1 MEKAKT
7 RKIEITKI
15 TDKGLDI
22 TGRRAKETATQSTT
36 CLLCCPSI
44 PREDQTL
51 HLNHRLIPMATT
63 SSSSTQDNGTDKFHP
78 VEGRIEKNGATAVS
92 VKRISITFKVAK
104 GWRGTKSRDFP
115 GRTFIP
121 QDGDILQQW
130 ARQFRRG
137 DNLVQRT
144 KDTRTVE
151 AVVEARFRKPY
162 SGPTEINRTHAFRWY
177 RDTQD
182 RLLNGSKKVQQANAL
197 KGIDDLDVCKMC
209 TYISSAGNIVG
220 FFCFGTVHT

>member
-1 MEKAKT
+1 
-7 RKIEITKI
+7 
-15 TDKGLDI
+15 
-22 TGRRAKETATQSTT
+22 
-36 CLLCCPSI
+36 
-44 PREDQTL
+44 
-51 HLNHRLIPMATT
+51 MATT

-130 ARQFRRG
+130 AGQFRKG

-197 KGIDDLDVCKMC
+197 KGIDDLDVCLMAIDGLTPN
-209 TYISSAGNIVG
+209 TYELDKKVKRTSKNEFIEVVWGKGFDARYMTNRSKQEHGVSLGTGADRSLGLPSMEQDEQNQNINNLK
-220 FFCFGTVHT
+220 